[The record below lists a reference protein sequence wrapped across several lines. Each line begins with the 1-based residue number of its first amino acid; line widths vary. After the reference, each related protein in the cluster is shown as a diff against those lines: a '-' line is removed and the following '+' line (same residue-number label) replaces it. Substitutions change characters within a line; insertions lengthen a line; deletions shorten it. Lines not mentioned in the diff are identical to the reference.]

1 MYYLHALTRETQLKG
16 DYMQSTVASTGSWLF
31 SYAANHQKDHINRPR
46 PQKLISPNRKKLFK
60 KYNYQF
66 KQETPNGESE
76 RF

>member
-1 MYYLHALTRETQLKG
+1 
-16 DYMQSTVASTGSWLF
+16 MQSTVASTGSWLF
-31 SYAANHQKDHINRPR
+31 SYAGNHQKDHINRPK

-66 KQETPNGESE
+66 KPVNSSGESD